1 MKTPITI
8 ITTITLALLM
18 AVGYS
23 GDASARK
30 QGSAPT
36 ASEQTSSKKGKKAS
50 SKSGKKQSGKQSGK
64 KSGKKS
70 GRKSGKHSGKK
81 SSGSGQMT
89 SADVQ
94 RQQNEV
100 QRDIQRTE
108 ASIRENDAA
117 VSRNLT
123 ALGKLQGD
131 IEVGQ
136 KRVSETKAKADAIGG
151 QISRLQSQISAAEAQ
166 LAGMRAEYLR
176 AVKKMRATRQGRSAL
191 SFIFSSG
198 NFREAMH
205 RVRSLRQFAAWR
217 DRRSEDIRGKVTDL
231 KRRQTALSQA
241 RTMQINAL
249 RQQEKAQ
256 SDLRAQYGRQ
266 DALVA
271 SLKANGTALRSHLA
285 SRQAEANRLRGQVAS
300 LIASEQAARERAA
313 REQAAREEAARQ
325 QAAREQTAREQTA
338 REQAAREQAVRE
350 QENLAMNEQ
359 PAPAETRA
367 SSKTKTKTK
376 AKKKTKTETATAS
389 AAVGSAGNS
398 YAQARR
404 RKPRKSAPAA
414 ASAPAKSEAGT
425 ANAPT
430 AATQRTKVPKGAEN
444 FEGMKGR
451 LPRPVAGGFKVT
463 SRFGRHALPDMPN
476 VVYDNPGI
484 DAECAVGA
492 AAQAVYAGKVSGVYV
507 VPGYNTVV
515 IVNHG
520 NYYTVYGNIASV
532 SVKVGDSVSQGQKLG
547 AVAAEEGNPSQGS
560 IHFEVWKN
568 RDKQDPMAWI
578 R

>member
-81 SSGSGQMT
+81 SSGSGQTT

-231 KRRQTALSQA
+231 KRRQTELSQA
-241 RTMQINAL
+241 RTMQTNAL

-271 SLKANGTALRSHLA
+271 SLKANGAALRSHLA

-313 REQAAREEAARQ
+313 REQ
-325 QAAREQTAREQTA
+325 TA
-338 REQAAREQAVRE
+338 REQAAREQAARE
-350 QENLAMNEQ
+350 QANREQANLASNEQ
-359 PAPAETRA
+359 VAPVETKA
-367 SSKTKTKTK
+367 PSK
-376 AKKKTKTETATAS
+376 AKKKTKTATAS
-389 AAVGSAGNS
+389 AAVGTAGNS

-547 AVAAEEGNPSQGS
+547 SVAAEEGNPSQGS

>member
-81 SSGSGQMT
+81 SSGSGQTT

-231 KRRQTALSQA
+231 KRRQTELSQA
-241 RTMQINAL
+241 RTMQTNAL

-271 SLKANGTALRSHLA
+271 SLKANGAALRSHLA

-325 QAAREQTAREQTA
+325 QAVREQAA
-338 REQAAREQAVRE
+338 REQAAREQAARE
-350 QENLAMNEQ
+350 QANREQANLASNEQ
-359 PAPAETRA
+359 VAPVETKA
-367 SSKTKTKTK
+367 PSK
-376 AKKKTKTETATAS
+376 AKKKTKTATAS

>member
-18 AVGYS
+18 AVCYS

-81 SSGSGQMT
+81 SSGSGQTT

-231 KRRQTALSQA
+231 KRRQTELSQA

-271 SLKANGTALRSHLA
+271 SLKANGAALRSHLA

-313 REQAAREEAARQ
+313 REQ
-325 QAAREQTAREQTA
+325 TA
-338 REQAAREQAVRE
+338 REQAAREQAARE
-350 QENLAMNEQ
+350 QANREQANLASNEQ
-359 PAPAETRA
+359 VAPVETKA
-367 SSKTKTKTK
+367 PSK
-376 AKKKTKTETATAS
+376 AKKKTKTATAS
-389 AAVGSAGNS
+389 AAVGTAGNS

-492 AAQAVYAGKVSGVYV
+492 AAQAVYDGKVSGVYV

>member
-81 SSGSGQMT
+81 SSGSGQTT

-231 KRRQTALSQA
+231 KRRQTELSQA

-313 REQAAREEAARQ
+313 REQ
-325 QAAREQTAREQTA
+325 TA
-338 REQAAREQAVRE
+338 REQAAREQAARE
-350 QENLAMNEQ
+350 QANREQANLASNEQ
-359 PAPAETRA
+359 VAPVETKA
-367 SSKTKTKTK
+367 PSK
-376 AKKKTKTETATAS
+376 AKKKTKTATAS
-389 AAVGSAGNS
+389 AAVGTAGNS

>member
-23 GDASARK
+23 GDALARK

-81 SSGSGQMT
+81 SSGSGQTT

-231 KRRQTALSQA
+231 KRRQTELSQA
-241 RTMQINAL
+241 RTMQTNAL

-271 SLKANGTALRSHLA
+271 SLKANGAALRSHLA
-285 SRQAEANRLRGQVAS
+285 
-300 LIASEQAARERAA
+300 
-313 REQAAREEAARQ
+313 
-325 QAAREQTAREQTA
+325 
-338 REQAAREQAVRE
+338 
-350 QENLAMNEQ
+350 
-359 PAPAETRA
+359 
-367 SSKTKTKTK
+367 
-376 AKKKTKTETATAS
+376 
-389 AAVGSAGNS
+389 
-398 YAQARR
+398 
-404 RKPRKSAPAA
+404 
-414 ASAPAKSEAGT
+414 
-425 ANAPT
+425 
-430 AATQRTKVPKGAEN
+430 
-444 FEGMKGR
+444 
-451 LPRPVAGGFKVT
+451 
-463 SRFGRHALPDMPN
+463 
-476 VVYDNPGI
+476 
-484 DAECAVGA
+484 
-492 AAQAVYAGKVSGVYV
+492 
-507 VPGYNTVV
+507 
-515 IVNHG
+515 
-520 NYYTVYGNIASV
+520 
-532 SVKVGDSVSQGQKLG
+532 
-547 AVAAEEGNPSQGS
+547 
-560 IHFEVWKN
+560 
-568 RDKQDPMAWI
+568 
-578 R
+578 

>member
-1 MKTPITI
+1 MKTPVTI
-8 ITTITLALLM
+8 ITTIMLALLM

-50 SKSGKKQSGKQSGK
+50 SKSGKSAKKRSGK
-64 KSGKKS
+64 KSGQKS
-70 GRKSGKHSGKK
+70 GRKSGKKGGRK
-81 SSGSGQMT
+81 SAGSRQTT

-151 QISRLQSQISAAEAQ
+151 QISRLQGQISAAEAQ

-241 RTMQINAL
+241 RTMQTNAL

-325 QAAREQTAREQTA
+325 QAAREQ
-338 REQAAREQAVRE
+338 AAREQAVRE

-367 SSKTKTKTK
+367 SSKTKPKTK
-376 AKKKTKTETATAS
+376 AKKKTKTETTTAS

-547 AVAAEEGNPSQGS
+547 SVAAEEGNPSQGS

>member
-36 ASEQTSSKKGKKAS
+36 ASEQTSPKKGKKAS

-81 SSGSGQMT
+81 SSGSGQTT

-231 KRRQTALSQA
+231 KRRQTELSQA
-241 RTMQINAL
+241 RTMQTNAL

-271 SLKANGTALRSHLA
+271 SLKANGAALRSHLA

-325 QAAREQTAREQTA
+325 QAV
-338 REQAAREQAVRE
+338 REQANREQA
-350 QENLAMNEQ
+350 NLASNEQ
-359 PAPAETRA
+359 VAPVETKA
-367 SSKTKTKTK
+367 PSK
-376 AKKKTKTETATAS
+376 AKKKTKTATAS